1 VKKKLYIFGAKN
13 LAEMAHY
20 LFTTDSPYEVAGFTV
35 DGQYLKEGTFQGLPV
50 VAYEELRAGADR
62 AAVEVFV
69 AIGIAKV
76 NKLRA
81 QKVAAVQADGFRLAS
96 FVSSHA
102 RVPKDLVARP
112 NTLIMEQVWIG
123 PHTDIGSDVVI
134 WSGTRIALK
143 VKIADHVWITSAA
156 VGESTTVGE
165 RTFIGLNAT
174 ISPFIK
180 VGADNLIGAGTLIMK
195 DTQDGEI
202 YKAQRTRASKVPV
215 SRIENLGLI
224 S

>member
-1 VKKKLYIFGAKN
+1 MKKKLYIFGAKN
-13 LAEMAHY
+13 LAEMSHY
-20 LFTTDSPYEVAGFTV
+20 LFTTDSDYDVAGFTV
-35 DGQYLKEGTFQGLPV
+35 DGAYLKESTFLGLPV
-50 VAYEELRAGADR
+50 IAYEELRASADR
-62 AAVEVFV
+62 GAVDLFV

-123 PHTDIGSDVVI
+123 PNTQIGSDVVI

-143 VKIADHVWITSAA
+143 VKIGDHAWITSAA
-156 VGESTTVGE
+156 IGESTVIGE
-165 RTFIGLNAT
+165 NTFIGLNAT
-174 ISPFIK
+174 ISPFIR
-180 VGADNLIGAGTLIMK
+180 VGANNLIGAGTLIMR
-195 DTQDGEI
+195 DTRDDEI
-202 YKAQRTRASKVPV
+202 YKAERSRASKVPV

-224 S
+224 T